1 MLKNR
6 WTLLAMGLAFSV
18 ALAWVVGQRLSG
30 EAMAVVIG
38 VMAGVVASIPTSL
51 IVVWFASR
59 SPVRRTPMDVP
70 ARPAPEPRIMLMP
83 APQSPRPAQAAPAM
97 MHLAAY
103 GAQSYAGYAQGA
115 AQPGQYAPEPVLVAR
130 HFTVIGGCEMPGEVQ
145 QVAGSEYMEE
155 VITWQR

>member
-6 WTLLAMGLAFSV
+6 WTLLAMGMAFSV
-18 ALAWVVGQRLSG
+18 ALAVVVGHRLSG

-59 SPVRRTPMDVP
+59 PRVTRTPMDMP
-70 ARPAPEPRIMLMP
+70 ARPAPEPRILLMP
-83 APQSPRPAQAAPAM
+83 APQSAHAAPAM
-97 MHLAAY
+97 TQLAAY
-103 GAQSYAGYAQGA
+103 GAQSYAGYAQAAA

-130 HFTVIGGCEMPGEVQ
+130 HFTVIGGSEMPGDMEL
-145 QVAGSEYMEE
+145 ADTGYAEE
-155 VITWQR
+155 VVTWQR

>member
-1 MLKNR
+1 MLKSR

-18 ALAWVVGQRLSG
+18 ALAVVVGHKLSG

-51 IVVWFASR
+51 IVVWFAGR
-59 SPVRRTPMDVP
+59 SPVRRTPMDMP

-83 APQSPRPAQAAPAM
+83 APAPARPTQASPAM
-97 MHLAAY
+97 THLASY
-103 GAQSYAGYAQGA
+103 GAQSYAGYPQDA
-115 AQPGQYAPEPVLVAR
+115 AQPGLYEPVLVAR
-130 HFTVIGGCEMPGEVQ
+130 HFTVIGGSEMPGEIEP
-145 QVAGSEYMEE
+145 AEMAYSEE

>member
-1 MLKNR
+1 MLKSR
-6 WTLLAMGLAFSV
+6 WTALAMGLAFSV
-18 ALAWVVGQRLSG
+18 ALAVVVGQRLSG

-38 VMAGVVASIPTSL
+38 VLAGVVASIPTSL

-59 SPVRRTPMDVP
+59 PQVRRATMDMP

-83 APQSPRPAQAAPAM
+83 APQSARPAQAAPAM
-97 MHLAAY
+97 AHLAAY

-115 AQPGQYAPEPVLVAR
+115 AQTGPYEPVLVAR
-130 HFTVIGGCEMPGEVQ
+130 HFTVIGGSEMPGEIAQ
-145 QVAGSEYMEE
+145 AAEFEYAEE